1 MLKRSRAVF
10 VKYLMP
16 MEEPKGTLL
25 LIGGAEEKA
34 DKKASDMAEL
44 NREYVEYEILKKL
57 IPSKR
62 GKIAIITTASRIPEE
77 IGETY
82 TQAFSE
88 MGFENVTTHHI
99 KDRMEA
105 NDLSRFPELESADTI
120 FLSGG
125 NQFRL
130 STILGGTAVNK
141 LIFNRYCNDENFTAA
156 GTSAG
161 AMAMSKVMLYEG
173 HNYEAML
180 KGDVK
185 TAAGLG
191 LIDDCIIDTHLIKRG
206 RFIRLTQ
213 TILTNPACL
222 GIGLGEDTAV
232 IVRNGNEMEC
242 IGSGMV
248 IIIDGKDIKH
258 TNIADGESGC
268 PLYVENLTVH
278 ILVKG
283 NGFILDEKKFLEK
296 IGN

>member
-1 MLKRSRAVF
+1 MYNSYF
-10 VKYLMP
+10 VQYFKTMKT
-16 MEEPKGTLL
+16 PKGTLL

-34 DKKASDMAEL
+34 DKKSSDMAEL

-57 IPSKR
+57 IPSSKR
-62 GKIAIITTASRIPEE
+62 GKVAIITTASRIPEE
-77 IGETY
+77 IGRLY
-82 TQAFSE
+82 TEAFSE
-88 MGFENVTTHHI
+88 MGFENVTVHHI
-99 KDRMEA
+99 GDRIEA
-105 NDLSRFPELESADTI
+105 NNLSAFGDLETADTI

-130 STILGGTAVNK
+130 STILGGTEVNK
-141 LIFNRYCNDENFTAA
+141 LILNRYCNDENFMAA

-185 TAAGLG
+185 TSAGLG
-191 LIDDCIIDTHLIKRG
+191 LIDECIIDTHLIKRG
-206 RFIRLTQ
+206 RFVRLTQ

-222 GIGLGEDTAV
+222 GIGLGEDTGL
-232 IVRNGNEMEC
+232 IIRNGNEMEC

-248 IIIDGKDIKH
+248 MIIDGRDIRH
-258 TNIADGESGC
+258 TNIADGESGQ
-268 PLYVENLTVH
+268 PLYVENLIVH
-278 ILVKG
+278 VLVKG
-283 NGFILDEKKFLEK
+283 NGFILDEKKFIEK